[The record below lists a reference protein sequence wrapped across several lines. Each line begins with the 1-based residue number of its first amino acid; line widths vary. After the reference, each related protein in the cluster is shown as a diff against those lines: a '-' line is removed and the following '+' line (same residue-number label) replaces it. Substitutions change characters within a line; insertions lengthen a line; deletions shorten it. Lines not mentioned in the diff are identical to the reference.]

1 MRQVGVTRGASPNW
15 QYMRRCTTHGSGR
28 TASATA
34 RAAAWVLGSLTVTAP
49 ALAYDTEVSASVD
62 GQFYTL
68 QSPYGDPLLR
78 RRRYTQTLGLGVYNL
93 QGDYVPGGPQLFVRA
108 MLRLDADFGQDSAE
122 RDPSRGDRY
131 VPGLEQA
138 PIDLMYAYVEGR
150 NYAGGALGF
159 KLGRQYVT
167 DALGWWSFDGG
178 LVRLDTPAYFHVD
191 VYGGFEQRGGLPL
204 LSTSRFESQ
213 GVYRGARTDLELT
226 DWPSLLDGSKPAP
239 AYGFAIES
247 SGVHWLHGRLSYRK
261 VINRD
266 EVLLSPFPDG
276 SGAYHIVKGD
286 RVSSERAGYALRV
299 NPSDI
304 GSVQGEL
311 VYDLYNQVFSEY
323 GGGLDAYVTSKLT
336 LGADY
341 DYYLP
346 TFDGDSIWNWFT
358 HNGQTTISGRAELE
372 LSRRLDVALNAGAR
386 LYKTDGD
393 PVTYGAYQTSSL
405 DPDRGSIKTLADH
418 FGDVSGTYR
427 WADGSVNLRS
437 MAELGARG
445 HRYGGD
451 ITTRQNFDNRRYDSS
466 LVLSLYD
473 WADGLRP
480 TRDATSFGYVLGL
493 GHQLVEDTRV
503 GVEWEHFT
511 NRLVGQ
517 RYRVVATLDF
527 SLLR

>member
-1 MRQVGVTRGASPNW
+1 METEV
-15 QYMRRCTTHGSGR
+15 
-28 TASATA
+28 TA
-34 RAAAWVLGSLTVTAP
+34 R
-49 ALAYDTEVSASVD
+49 VD
-62 GQFYTL
+62 AQFYTL
-68 QSPYGDPLLR
+68 QSPYGDPLVR
-78 RRRYTQTLGLGVYNL
+78 RRRYTQTLGLSVYNL
-93 QGDYVPGGPQLFVRA
+93 QGDYVPGEPQLFARA
-108 MLRLDADFGQDSAE
+108 LMRLDADFGQESPE
-122 RDPSRGDRY
+122 RDPRRGDRY

-150 NYAGGALGF
+150 NYAGGLLGF

-178 LVRLDTPAYFHVD
+178 SLRLTTPAFFHVD

-204 LSTSRFESQ
+204 LGTRRFESQ
-213 GVYRGARTDLELT
+213 GVYRGARNDLQVT
-226 DWPSLLDGSKPAP
+226 DWPSFLEETKPAP
-239 AYGFAIES
+239 AYGVAIES
-247 SGVHWLHGRLSYRK
+247 DGVHWLHGRLSYRK

-266 EVLLSPFPDG
+266 EVLLTPFADG
-276 SGAYHIVKGD
+276 SGGYHIVTGD
-286 RVSSERAGYALRV
+286 RVSSERFGYALRV
-299 NPSDI
+299 NPGDL
-304 GSVQGEL
+304 GSAQGEV

-323 GGGLDAYVTSKLT
+323 GGGIDAYVTPELT

-358 HNGQTTISGRAELE
+358 HNGQTTVTGRTELE
-372 LSRRLDVALNAGAR
+372 LGERFDVALSGGAR

-393 PVTYGAYQTSSL
+393 PVTYGAYQESSL
-405 DPDRGSIKTLADH
+405 DPDRESIKTLVDH

-427 WADGSVNLRS
+427 WPAGSVNLRS
-437 MAELGARG
+437 MVETGDRG

-451 ITTRQNFDNRRYDSS
+451 VTTRQAFDNQRYDAM
-466 LVLSLYD
+466 LNLSLYD
-473 WADGLRP
+473 WSDALRP
-480 TRDATSFGYVLGL
+480 QRDATSFGYVLGL
-493 GHQLVEDTRV
+493 GHRLVEDARV
-503 GVEWEHFT
+503 GIEWEHFT